1 MLFSVNGER
10 HWQSLYKLNQEQISE
25 WMDFYKNS
33 SGKEYLVQTKYEY
46 TENPSIQG
54 AWHPF
59 VNADPEIAV
68 AKFPMVKMFTK
79 YFAVQNYAILTF
91 FSQIFNNLEPQSLHQ
106 NT

>member
-1 MLFSVNGER
+1 
-10 HWQSLYKLNQEQISE
+10 
-25 WMDFYKNS
+25 MDFYKNS

-68 AKFPMVKMFTK
+68 AKFPMVSAFTK
-79 YFAVQNYAILTF
+79 FYSCKGHAIHDFEF
-91 FSQIFNNLEPQSLHQ
+91 FSQISNNLELQSQRQ
-106 NT
+106 NTWKKFTPNNVQKNPCLLKTNSN

>member
-1 MLFSVNGER
+1 MN
-10 HWQSLYKLNQEQISE
+10 QLNQEQISE
-25 WMDFYKNS
+25 WIDFYKNS

-68 AKFPMVKMFTK
+68 AKFPLVSVFTK
-79 YFAVQNYAILTF
+79 HFLVKAHSLHCFEF
-91 FSQIFNNLEPQSLHQ
+91 FSQISNNQELQSQRQ

>member
-1 MLFSVNGER
+1 
-10 HWQSLYKLNQEQISE
+10 
-25 WMDFYKNS
+25 MDFYKNS

-68 AKFPMVKMFTK
+68 AKFPMVNMFTK
-79 YFAVQNYAILTF
+79 YFAVHNYAILTF
-91 FSQIFNNLEPQSLHQ
+91 PAKFSTTWNPKVCIRILKRNLCQAKFRKKPCLLKTSNN
-106 NT
+106 